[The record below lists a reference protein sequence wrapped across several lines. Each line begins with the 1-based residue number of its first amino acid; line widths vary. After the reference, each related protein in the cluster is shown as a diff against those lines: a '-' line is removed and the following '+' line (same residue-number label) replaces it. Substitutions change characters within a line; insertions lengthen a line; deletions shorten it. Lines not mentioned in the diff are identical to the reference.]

1 MKQRQFIIKDY
12 GVKEMVKE
20 IMITES
26 FGVQLYLQFKGIK
39 PKDKK
44 TNIDNIIKI
53 MLPANEEKALEILQ
67 NGYIDEN
74 GKKYITLA
82 TTTGFMK
89 KEELSEGRIARKEGT
104 CEYLFIAEEDKEFV
118 DLFHK
123 VVSCGKIQ
131 EKLNTTEMQ
140 INKDIISRIS
150 LAFSTTNKI
159 PYYWKDKIVILPE
172 KTYQYAREYV
182 TLDKEALKDGQIELN
197 EPKVENVEHT
207 AFDGFGLA
215 SPEFCDMLSEKY
227 GYKIDYFGLRM
238 YPTATKGLCVRFPFV
253 QYFQDNYE
261 NPMFN
266 EDNKK
271 IFWKDE
277 NGDFYTLDRWNK
289 PVNISKCSLILNET
303 QCKWAKWYSSMEEI
317 YEAINREEYKPY
329 KDLFYSVYIARVN
342 KEELEQ
348 YTRMNYQL
356 LNVTNITPSEIKELT
371 SYDEE
376 IYASMIADNSKDRNI
391 DRIKIFMGDMAKND
405 DEGLRASTKVQYL
418 MQQNDRFYKT
428 KFAKETIARNLEKYI
443 NELAGGKF
451 YVKGNYKTLACCP
464 ITYCKWIMSRK
475 PTTEIQEGL
484 QERQFYVADEIGKR
498 VLARNPLA
506 SFHEPQKI
514 ELVEDGCLKK
524 YLGEN
529 YSSEIIFFNMQDDT
543 AKMCSGADFDLD
555 EGFCIDDEII
565 YTSIIPTV
573 PFLNTDDGA
582 TGAEMLFTWDNMY
595 ESIIKSS
602 GNTIGKIA
610 SLTAKINTYNQD
622 LGFIRTKDNKVFT
635 GRELYNKLMYKKE
648 DHYNELFKEDFE
660 TIKKNKETIKKY
672 NEELSKPDIS
682 KERKAICYTMI
693 KASNNTVSEIYDNM
707 NDIKLNDFLDR
718 LAKFIEDEKLID
730 VRELPNA
737 KIKEYLNKRFN
748 ENAKYIYYALYL
760 NQKAIDSVKT
770 LNPVTN
776 DEIELLKEYFI
787 EYKKDENGNILI
799 IEQKDKDGKV
809 KVDKD
814 GQAKMI
820 KAVLINNLKNY
831 PYFLQF
837 TKDYVSEWKVEELN
851 RSCLTIN
858 AKRIE
863 KNLLARIHY
872 IQDNLSDNNSA
883 VMETLKSTKEKADI
897 MVETKI
903 RNVYRR
909 YCYDGK
915 ISSNTNDENK
925 LNERWNAFDKYAV
938 EELAE
943 FENPDFIED
952 KAIALKKLNVSSKF
966 AIRLFFD
973 VLKHYLNLENNNV
986 YSYEQVN
993 KKTDIEFMHRYFIKK
1008 QDKCQDNSLHED
1020 FIHEVKNEFKVR
1032 VGSYTGVTI
1041 TDEMYVNNKR
1051 LYRSVDNTEVGF
1063 IFNDCYEKLN
1073 LTDGQVL
1080 KVIESKV
1087 ASNGK
1092 SVTLIVS

>member
-20 IMITES
+20 IMLTDS
-26 FGVQLYLQFKGIK
+26 FGMELYLQFKGIK

-74 GKKYITLA
+74 GKKYIALA

-118 DLFHK
+118 HLFHK

-159 PYYWKDKIVILPE
+159 PYYWKDKIAILPE
-172 KTYQYAREYV
+172 TTYQYAREYV

-197 EPKVENVEHT
+197 EPKVESVEHT

-253 QYFQDNYE
+253 QYFEDNYE
-261 NPMFN
+261 NPMFD

-376 IYASMIADNSKDRNI
+376 MYASMIANNSKDRNI

-484 QERQFYVADEIGKR
+484 QERQFYVANEIGKR

-514 ELVEDGCLKK
+514 ELVEHGCLKK

-555 EGFCIDDEII
+555 EGFCIENETI
-565 YTSIIPTV
+565 YNSIIPTV
-573 PFLNTDDGA
+573 PFLNIDDGA

-595 ESIIKSS
+595 QSIILSS

-622 LGFIRTKDNKVFT
+622 LGFIRTEDNKVLT
-635 GRELYNKLMYKKE
+635 QRELYNRFIDKKHEYYEEKFKDEYETIENNNNIIKECIEKLKTDLTKKE
-648 DHYNELFKEDFE
+648 R
-660 TIKKNKETIKKY
+660 
-672 NEELSKPDIS
+672 SKCF
-682 KERKAICYTMI
+682 ERKDARINDNKKI
-693 KASNNTVSEIYDNM
+693 RIEI
-707 NDIKLNDFLDR
+707 NDIKWNDFYERIKALIKD
-718 LAKFIEDEKLID
+718 KKLIN
-730 VRELPNA
+730 VRKLPEA
-737 KIKEYLNKRFN
+737 EIKEYLNKRFN
-748 ENAKYIYYALYL
+748 NNAKYIYYALYL
-760 NQKAIDSVKT
+760 NQKAIDAVKT
-770 LNPVTN
+770 LNPVTKE
-776 DEIELLKEYFI
+776 EIELLSEYFI
-787 EYKKDENGNILI
+787 KYKRDENGNILM
-799 IEQKDKDGKV
+799 IEQKDKDGNV

-814 GQAKMI
+814 GQVKMR
-820 KAVLINNLKNY
+820 KAVIVNYFNKY
-831 PYFLQF
+831 PYFMKF
-837 TKDYVSEWKVEELN
+837 TKDYVKNVEELN
-851 RSCLTIN
+851 RSALKIN
-858 AKRIE
+858 AERIE
-863 KNLLARIHY
+863 DTLLARIHY
-872 IQDNLSDNNSA
+872 IQEKIKDNNSA
-883 VMETLKSTKEKADI
+883 IMETLKPTKEKADD
-897 MVETKI
+897 TLYARI
-903 RNVYRR
+903 RNIYRR
-909 YCYDGK
+909 YKFDGK
-915 ISSNTNDENK
+915 VSKNTTDKNK
-925 LNERWNAFDKYAV
+925 LNNRWNNFDEYAV
-938 EELAE
+938 KELAE
-943 FENPDFIED
+943 FESPDFIED
-952 KAIALKKLNVSSKF
+952 KALILKELNVSSKF
-966 AIRLFFD
+966 VIRLFFD
-973 VLKHYLNLENNNV
+973 VLKHYLDLENNNV
-986 YSYEQVN
+986 YSYEEAHE
-993 KKTDIEFMHRYFIKK
+993 KTDIEFMHRYFIKK

-1041 TDEMYVNNKR
+1041 TDEMYVNNKH
-1051 LYRSVDNTEVGF
+1051 LYRSVDNTEIGF

-1087 ASNGK
+1087 ANNGK
-1092 SVTLIVS
+1092 SITLIVS

>member
-1 MKQRQFIIKDY
+1 MKQRQFIIKNY
-12 GVKEMVKE
+12 GVKEEVKE
-20 IMITES
+20 IMLTDS
-26 FGVQLYLQFKGIK
+26 FGMELYLQFKEIK
-39 PKDKK
+39 VKNKK

-74 GKKYITLA
+74 GKKYIALA

-89 KEELSEGRIARKEGT
+89 KEELSEGRMARKEGT

-118 DLFHK
+118 DLFHD
-123 VVSCGKIQ
+123 VVSCGKIK
-131 EKLNTTEMQ
+131 EKLNVTEMQ

-159 PYYWKDKIVILPE
+159 SYYWKDKIAILPE
-172 KTYQYAREYV
+172 TSYQYAREYV

-197 EPKVENVEHT
+197 EPKVESVEHT

-227 GYKIDYFGLRM
+227 GYEIDYFGLRM

-253 QYFQDNYE
+253 QYFKDN
-261 NPMFN
+261 FI
-266 EDNKK
+266 EDND
-271 IFWKDE
+271 IFKRDV
-277 NGDFYTLDRWNK
+277 NGDFWTLDRWNK

-303 QCKWAKWYSSMEEI
+303 QCKWAKWYSSMDEI
-317 YEAINREEYKPY
+317 YEAIEREEYKAY

-356 LNVTNITPSEIKELT
+356 LNVTNLTETEIKELT

-376 IYASMIADNSKDRNI
+376 MYASMIADNSKDRNI
-391 DRIKIFMGDMAKND
+391 DRIKIFMGDMSKND
-405 DEGLRASTKVQYL
+405 DEGLRASTKAQYL

-464 ITYCKWIMSRK
+464 ITYCKWIMFRK
-475 PTTEIQEGL
+475 PITEIKEGL
-484 QERQFYVADEIGKR
+484 QERQFYVANETGKR

-514 ELVEDGCLKK
+514 ELVEHSSLKK
-524 YLGEN
+524 YLGKD
-529 YSSEIIFFNMQDDT
+529 YSSEVIFFNMQDDT
-543 AKMCSGADFDLD
+543 AKLCSGADFDLD
-555 EGFCIDDEII
+555 EGFCINDEII
-565 YTSIIPTV
+565 YNSIIPTV

-622 LGFIRTKDNKVFT
+622 LGFIITKDNKVST

-660 TIKKNKETIKKY
+660 TINKNKETIKKY
-672 NEELSKPDIS
+672 SEELSKPDTS

-693 KASNNTVSEIYDNM
+693 KASNNIVSKIYDNM

-718 LAKFIEDEKLID
+718 LAKFIEDGKLID
-730 VRELPNA
+730 VRKLSELE
-737 KIKEYLNKRFN
+737 IKEHLNKRFN
-748 ENAKYIYYALYL
+748 ENAKYIYYSLYL
-760 NQKAIDSVKT
+760 NQKAIDAVKT

-787 EYKKDENGNILI
+787 KYKKDKDGNIVM
-799 IEQKDKDGKV
+799 IEQKDKDGNV
-809 KVDKD
+809 KLDEN
-814 GQAKMI
+814 GQVKMR
-820 KAVLINNLKNY
+820 KAVLVNNLKNY

-837 TKDYVSEWKVEELN
+837 TKDYVDGWKVEKLN
-851 RSCLTIN
+851 RSALTIN
-858 AKRIE
+858 SKNIE
-863 KNLLARIHY
+863 DTLLARIHY
-872 IQDNLSDNNSA
+872 IQEKLSDNNEA
-883 VMETLKSTKEKADI
+883 VIETLKPSKEKADI
-897 MVETKI
+897 TLKSRI
-903 RNVYRR
+903 SNIYRR

-915 ISSNTNDENK
+915 ISNNTKDKNK
-925 LNERWNAFDKYAV
+925 LNDRWSDFDEYAV
-938 EELAE
+938 NELKE
-943 FENPDFIED
+943 FESTDFIED
-952 KAIALKKLNVSSKF
+952 KALVLKELNVSSKF

-973 VLKHYLNLENNNV
+973 VLKHYLDLENNNI

-993 KKTDIEFMHRYFIKK
+993 KKTDIEFMHRYFIRK

-1020 FIHEVKNEFKVR
+1020 FIHEVKIKNGIEGKVR

-1041 TDEMYVNNKR
+1041 TDEMYVSNKH
-1051 LYRSVDNTEVGF
+1051 LYRSIDNIEVGF
-1063 IFNDCYEKLN
+1063 VFNDCYEKLN

-1080 KVIESKV
+1080 KVIDSKI
-1087 ASNGK
+1087 AKNGK

>member
-1 MKQRQFIIKDY
+1 MKQKQYIIKNY
-12 GVKEMVKE
+12 GVKKEVKE
-20 IMITES
+20 IMLTNS
-26 FGVQLYLQFKGIK
+26 FGMELYLQFKKIK
-39 PKDKK
+39 SKNNK

-53 MLPANEEKALEILQ
+53 MLPSDEEQALEILQ

-74 GKKYITLA
+74 GKKFLPLA

-89 KEELSEGRIARKEGT
+89 KEELSEGIIARKDGC
-104 CEYLFIAEEDKEFV
+104 CEYLFISEEDKEFV
-118 DLFHK
+118 NLFDN

-131 EKLNTTEMQ
+131 EKLNKDTMQ

-159 PYYWKDKIVILPE
+159 SYYWKDKVVILPE
-172 KTYQYAREYV
+172 TTYKYAREYV
-182 TLDKEALKDGQIELN
+182 TLDKEALRDGEIELN
-197 EPKVENVEHT
+197 EPKAIEVEHT

-253 QYFQDNYE
+253 KYF
-261 NPMFN
+261 
-266 EDNKK
+266 EDNFKEK
-271 IFWKDE
+271 NDVFWKDK
-277 NGDFYTLDRWNK
+277 NGDFYTLDRWGNK
-289 PVNISKCSLILNET
+289 VNISKCSLILNET
-303 QCKWAKWYSSMEEI
+303 QCKWAKWYSSMDEI
-317 YEAINREEYKPY
+317 YEAIDREEYKEY

-342 KEELEQ
+342 KKELEE

-356 LNVTNITPSEIKELT
+356 LNVTNLTINEVEQLT
-371 SYDEE
+371 SYDKEMYE
-376 IYASMIADNSKDRNI
+376 SMICKKDRNI
-391 DRIKIFMGDMAKND
+391 DRIKIFMGDMSKGD

-428 KFAKETIARNLEKYI
+428 KFAKETVARNLEKYT
-443 NELAGGKF
+443 NELCSGKF
-451 YVKGNYKTLACCP
+451 HVKGNYKTLACCP
-464 ITYCKWIMSRK
+464 ITYCKWIMSGK
-475 PTTEIQEGL
+475 PTTEIKEGL
-484 QERQFYVADEIGKR
+484 QERQFYVSNEYGKR

-514 ELVEDGCLKK
+514 ELIEHGSLKK
-524 YLGEN
+524 YLGVD
-529 YSSEIIFFNMQDDT
+529 YSTEIIFFNMQDDT
-543 AKMCSGADFDLD
+543 AKLLSGADMDLD
-555 EGFCIDDEII
+555 EGFCIDDETI
-565 YTSIIPTV
+565 YNSIIKTT
-573 PFLNTDDGA
+573 PFLNVDDGA
-582 TGAEMLFTWDNMY
+582 TGAEMLFTLNNMY
-595 ESIIKSS
+595 QSILASS

-622 LGFIRTKDNKVFT
+622 LGFIRVEDGKVLT
-635 GRELYNKLMYKKE
+635 GRELYNKMMDKKRE
-648 DHYNELFKEDFE
+648 HYEILFKDDFE
-660 TIKKNKETIKKY
+660 SITNNKETIKKY
-672 NEELSKPDIS
+672 SEELNKPDVS
-682 KERKAICYTMI
+682 KERKAVCYTMLR
-693 KASNNTVSEIYDNM
+693 ASNSKISEIYENM
-707 NDIKLNDFLDR
+707 KDIKWNDFLEI
-718 LAKFIEDEKLID
+718 LSKFTEDGKLID
-730 VRELPNA
+730 VRELPEEE
-737 KIKEYLNKRFN
+737 IKEYLNKRFN

-760 NQKAIDSVKT
+760 NQKAIDAVKT
-770 LNPVTN
+770 LNSVTN
-776 DEIELLKEYFI
+776 NEIELLKEYFI
-787 EYKKDENGNILI
+787 EYKKDKNGNILM
-799 IEQKDKDGKV
+799 IEQKDKEGNIKT
-809 KVDKD
+809 DKY
-814 GQAKMI
+814 GQPKMI
-820 KAVLINNLKNY
+820 KAVSVNHVKSY
-831 PYFLQF
+831 PYFMKF
-837 TKDYVSEWKVEELN
+837 TKEYVSDYKVEDIN
-851 RSCLTIN
+851 RSALTIN

-863 KNLLARIHY
+863 ESLLARIHY
-872 IQDNLSDNNSA
+872 IEENLSDNNSA
-883 VMETLKSTKEKADI
+883 VMESLKPSKEKADS
-897 MVETKI
+897 MVKT
-903 RNVYRR
+903 
-909 YCYDGK
+909 K
-915 ISSNTNDENK
+915 ISSVYNRYKFDGKVSKNTKDKNK

-952 KAIALKKLNVSSKF
+952 KAIALKKLNISSKF

-973 VLKHYLNLENNNV
+973 VLKHYLDLENNNV

-1041 TDEMYVNNKR
+1041 TDEMYVSNKH

-1087 ASNGK
+1087 ASNSK
-1092 SVTLIVS
+1092 SVSLIVE